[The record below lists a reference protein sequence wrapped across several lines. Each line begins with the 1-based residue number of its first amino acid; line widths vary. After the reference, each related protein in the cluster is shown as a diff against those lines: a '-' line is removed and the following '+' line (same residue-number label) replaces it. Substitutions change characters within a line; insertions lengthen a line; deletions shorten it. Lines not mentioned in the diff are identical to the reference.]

1 LFSDHIGQKE
11 WKDIIETIEGAASYY
26 ERMNR
31 LVTFFRIDS
40 WRRRAAE
47 FSGSG
52 LDILEVG
59 CGPGDFAALI
69 SGRRILCVDPSEK
82 LLAAARERL
91 GKKAEFKQGEAEN
104 LPIDADI
111 FDRVFCSFSFRDFRD
126 KEKGLREIFRVLRR
140 DGILVILEIGK
151 PEDGVKLAM
160 MNLHLRYNVP
170 LIARFIVP
178 RRILMARGE
187 NMYKDLWMSYQK
199 YALAS
204 TYAGLMRG
212 IGFVDVEWDEL
223 TYGGAVLLRGR
234 KP

>member
-1 LFSDHIGQKE
+1 MHSDRIGQDE
-11 WKDIIETIEGAASYY
+11 WKGIIETIEDAAGYY

-31 LVTFFRIDS
+31 IVTFFRVGS

-47 FSGSG
+47 FSGDG
-52 LDILEVG
+52 LDVLEVG

-82 LLAAARERL
+82 LLAVAKGRL
-91 GKKAEFKQGEAEN
+91 DGKAEFERGEVEE
-104 LPIDADI
+104 LPVSDGS

-126 KEKGLREIFRVLRR
+126 KEKGLREMFRVLRK

-151 PEDGVKLAM
+151 PEDSAKLAM
-160 MNLHLRYNVP
+160 MNLHLKYSVP
-170 LIARFIVP
+170 LVARFVVP
-178 RRILMARGE
+178 RKILTARGE

-199 YALAS
+199 YAPAT
-204 TYAGLMRG
+204 TYARMMRE
-212 IGFVDVEWDEL
+212 IGFADVTWDEL